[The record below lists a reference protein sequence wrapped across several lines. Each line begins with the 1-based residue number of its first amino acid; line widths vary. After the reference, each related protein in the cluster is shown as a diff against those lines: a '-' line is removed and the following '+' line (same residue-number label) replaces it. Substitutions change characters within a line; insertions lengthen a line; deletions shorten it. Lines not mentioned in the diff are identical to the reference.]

1 MAFPFLTIFLLFL
14 GFLAVNRMKTMKKE
28 RSIQEEFWQK
38 EEEANATRRKDIS
51 SLPYIVVPLHA
62 LPFEARPDDEELLR
76 CEEGVRALSEQKI
89 LNLTGLSNTELKL
102 NYGAA
107 NLTFLTQCDQ
117 NFTDLVRLMQQ
128 WGARLYELALP
139 AQAEQVLTLSV
150 GWGSDIKGSYLLL
163 AQIYQESGQWDKLPQ
178 LKERASHLK
187 SLMKEPILDALNQ
200 L

>member
-14 GFLAVNRMKTMKKE
+14 GFLAYNRMRTMKKE
-28 RSIQEEFWQK
+28 QAIQDEFWHK

-51 SLPYIVVPLHA
+51 SLPYIAIPLHT
-62 LPFEARPDDEELLR
+62 LPFGVRPEDEELSR

-102 NYGAA
+102 TYGAA
-107 NLTFLTQCDQ
+107 NLTVLTQCDQ
-117 NFTDLVRLMQQ
+117 NFTDLARLMQQ
-128 WGARLYELALP
+128 WGARLYEQALP
-139 AQAEQVLTLSV
+139 AQAEKVLSLSI

-163 AQIYQESGQWDKLPQ
+163 AQIYRESGQWDKLPQ
-178 LKERASHLK
+178 LKETASHLK